1 MNAILSAWILP
12 ALILS
17 FCSPSPASSMPT
29 LDAYAKAE
37 GGSLL
42 SAWVEVELDVFS
54 GNPNPVWIL
63 SEADGVIFLKKLAM
77 LPQASATELHDDL
90 GYRGFIVEVINET
103 EASLIRIQNGT
114 VQLSQND
121 TNVYYSDQDRHLERW
136 LLNSG
141 EPALRSDL
149 FKIVESEFPENSINL
164 SYQRVRQPFRM
175 VQNFSFNRRI
185 LVFLLYM

>member
-1 MNAILSAWILP
+1 MNAIIPAWILP
-12 ALILS
+12 SLIISL
-17 FCSPSPASSMPT
+17 CSPSPASSMPT

-37 GGSLL
+37 GGCLM
-42 SAWVEVELDVFS
+42 SARVEVELDVFS
-54 GNPNPVWIL
+54 GYPNPVWIL

-149 FKIVESEFPENSINL
+149 FKIVESEFPENSTNL
-164 SYQRVRQPFRM
+164 SYQRVRQPFRL